1 MESQDLIEYI
11 KNINFENVTPEML
24 NNLVNPKLN
33 FNTYQQMEITRIIS
47 FCLNNYMVDKIKKVI
62 SLNYQFIE
70 YLSKETLSNK
80 IVLDFVLNNFSK
92 NYLKTK
98 EKEPNTYFFTIYIE
112 LLEKIRLTNIDISKY
127 LLKDDILF
135 LNYFCTVTD
144 TKNYN
149 ELQDVKQNI
158 MLFQHFFQNFNNY
171 DLTKLSLKQLEFRF
185 TPKIKRYID
194 IIQTN
199 QILSKDM
206 EIKYLKKNPEL
217 IKYYEFIKHKTF
229 LSISSNHFDINHLKL
244 KESDS
249 SKILLNNI
257 QITSELTFQEL
268 NLLLNNFSFSSFQ
281 LPGQRNILNFIEKV
295 ITNKNIE
302 DKNIEEI
309 TNFIDNICSDDTI
322 LFNNLKL
329 LNFIFKKIKQEEIK
343 KLDFFLDEITKKILN
358 LNYLNVNNQ
367 FDIDYLENF
376 EEYLKLLDLLV
387 FNGLQQTSTLTIKNT
402 YIKII
407 DKLNLFINNYTQGK
421 LINKRDIQNEQFE
434 KDLDVGTTNNSER
447 NIEQK
452 KKQQILKLE
461 NYLFD
466 SIIKTNDNVNVNSI
480 ELLNDNK
487 INTFLFNVLYK
498 QYKSVSKS
506 IFRSFSK
513 IQIEQLCLNNFEYY
527 NEFELSIYMKE
538 LGMDLNVFNLILINT
553 HLNNDNFKTKL
564 FNNIIFKLKMKEVIF
579 ILNKDFSNFRYIKEN
594 NFSHLEIQELV
605 KWLLQKK
612 SLVLKELMLLQ
623 SKTTIYETYVFTK
636 NLKQQ
641 SFQQIENDFY
651 I

>member
-527 NEFELSIYMKE
+527 NELELSIYMKE